1 VQATFE
7 ETDPPQPT
15 CPEYREASTQ
25 LNEDELVPFETRVQP
40 TVEDLVHD
48 VLSRAVFSIE
58 QERHLERIRTQKQK
72 YQALREDEEVKL
84 SRAKQGFL
92 EVSRKNEV
100 QQSVLKKVLSIRIA
114 RETVKS
120 VLSSV
125 LHNPIQPLSRLDE
138 LIHSLVPEIVD
149 QATAVAEVMQL
160 IGNTFT
166 TVHTRDI
173 TIHTNTC
180 VY

>member
-1 VQATFE
+1 M
-7 ETDPPQPT
+7 
-15 CPEYREASTQ
+15 
-25 LNEDELVPFETRVQP
+25 
-40 TVEDLVHD
+40 
-48 VLSRAVFSIE
+48 FSIE
-58 QERHLERIRTQKQK
+58 QERHLELIRTHKQK

-84 SRAKQGFL
+84 SSAKQGFL
-92 EVSRKNEV
+92 EVSRQNEV

-125 LHNPIQPLSRLDE
+125 LHNPIQPPSRLDE
-138 LIHSLVPEIVD
+138 LTNALVPEIVD

-160 IGNTFT
+160 IGNKLT
-166 TVHTRDI
+166 TVQTDDI